1 MNGEHGVF
9 VLYGSILK
17 FVLNYLYT
25 KYMPDKENAN
35 IRHRMVV
42 EEIEIPENKSQ
53 EPENE
58 SPKETPHI
66 EATEG
71 VKEIQPEE
79 QKNRMVSSAEI
90 AQQQPQALTE
100 IPQNVSKEKSPVPL
114 ILISGIFILGAI
126 LGGIIFYQKGV
137 NTNPSTPAPEPTPT
151 VSAVPVA
158 TPASTPKAVVDIS
171 KFNIAVFN
179 GSGTAGEA
187 SKAKALLTDAGFN
200 VVSTGNAA
208 TYDYTKT
215 IIKAKSTV
223 DASVIQKIKDALS
236 KVYVVGDSQTLSSSS
251 TTDIQ
256 IVVGSSKAE

>member
-1 MNGEHGVF
+1 
-9 VLYGSILK
+9 
-17 FVLNYLYT
+17 
-25 KYMPDKENAN
+25 
-35 IRHRMVV
+35 MVV
-42 EEIEIPENKSQ
+42 EEIEIPENKS
-53 EPENE
+53 PETESE
-58 SPKETPHI
+58 SPKETPHVNVMG
-66 EATEG
+66 G

-79 QKNRMVSSAEI
+79 QESRMVSSAEI
-90 AQQQPQALTE
+90 AQQQPQSIDET
-100 IPQNVSKEKSPVPL
+100 PQNISKEKSPVPL

-137 NTNPSTPAPEPTPT
+137 NVTQVSPTPAPI
-151 VSAVPVA
+151 VSATPVA
-158 TPASTPKAVVDIS
+158 TPTPTPKAVVDIS

-179 GSGTAGEA
+179 GSGTSGEA
-187 SKAKALLTDAGFN
+187 NKAKALLTDAGFN

-236 KVYVVGDSQTLSSSS
+236 KNYILGDSQTLSATS

-256 IVVGSSKAE
+256 VVVGSTKAE